1 MSLSADFLI
10 HMLHKHLHYLT
21 YQSVLNT
28 NLENDHAR
36 IMTSSKQIE
45 GRVGS

>member
-1 MSLSADFLI
+1 MSFSADFLI
-10 HMLHKHLHYLT
+10 HMLYNHPYYLT